1 MQRLRTLGARRPLV
15 PFAALSAS
23 YFAHIGFFN
32 PYLPLWLKSLGLPLV
47 TIGVLTSLQSL
58 TRLFAPYGWGMF
70 ERPYRP
76 ACALAALVFYAGA
89 GDFRGPV
96 GARRHLVDCGRA
108 AAHVHPHQRDDADER
123 GRHGPLG
130 EPGRQLRCAPLW
142 PGAAVGLAGLSG
154 HGVCGRGVV

>member
-58 TRLFAPYGWGMF
+58 TRLFAPYGWGMLSDHTGQ
-70 ERPYRP
+70 RVPLLRW
-76 ACALAALVFYAGA
+76 CSTLALVISAGLWCPAALG
-89 GDFRGPV
+89 G
-96 GARRHLVDCGRA
+96 
-108 AAHVHPHQRDDADER
+108 
-123 GRHGPLG
+123 
-130 EPGRQLRCAPLW
+130 LRPCCCSCSPTPAP
-142 PGAAVGLAGLSG
+142 
-154 HGVCGRGVV
+154 